1 LLSLRPATEGRAPF
15 VAQIDGRA
23 RGFCCGGCQTL
34 AQTLHAAG
42 FGHLYGDVTRFARP
56 IDAEA
61 RREAEPG
68 PPMTPRAACQ
78 FVRLPAMAAPKLRW
92 RRKTFAAPPARG

>member
-1 LLSLRPATEGRAPF
+1 LLWRL
-15 VAQIDGRA
+15 
-23 RGFCCGGCQTL
+23 QTL

-61 RREAEPG
+61 RREAEPVWAAYD
-68 PPMTPRAACQ
+68 TPNCVASSCG
-78 FVRLPAMAAPKLRW
+78 LPAMAAPKSRW
-92 RRKTFAAPPARG
+92 RRKTSAAPPVRG